1 MVGLTE
7 GSGMATSL
15 DPLMPVTTSTIY
27 STASSPY
34 TTTIPTATT
43 PASTT
48 PSIFS
53 SQTATVIGIVDI
65 AVDLVIVL
73 LLVAVLCLLIQL
85 LRLHRRKKKLAEF
98 EEEEGSHEGSH
109 EGRYEVTEYP
119 VERVEP
125 KKVTQTSETG
135 TQTLAGKLEQ

>member
-1 MVGLTE
+1 
-7 GSGMATSL
+7 MATTL

-53 SQTATVIGIVDI
+53 SQTVTVIGIVDI

-98 EEEEGSHEGSH
+98 EEEEGSHEG
-109 EGRYEVTEYP
+109 RYEVTEYP